1 MVTLTHA
8 FKVTRWQG
16 VTQQRQANPIVP
28 YQRHCHTESTAWS
41 RHSLS
46 ALKQTQDMYCTCI
59 IILDCNA
66 RRQNGGL
73 KPPIW
78 SGMTMQYTSIHIES
92 ILISMLKCSQ
102 IILNNFERGHF
113 PVSWLLQ
120 AAQKT
125 SKHVAV
131 VRNHL
136 HLTVTSCF
144 KDCLKVARCFA
155 KDVAYHTSYVPIITD
170 LITSDI
176 CKASYYSYS

>member
-16 VTQQRQANPIVP
+16 VTQQRQVNPIVP
-28 YQRHCHTESTAWS
+28 YQRHCHIESTAWS

-78 SGMTMQYTSIHIES
+78 SGMTMQYTSIHVES
-92 ILISMLKCSQ
+92 ILISMLKCTQ

-120 AAQKT
+120 AAQKRQNMLQLWGIT
-125 SKHVAV
+125 CIWQSLLASRIVWKLPAV
-131 VRNHL
+131 SPKML
-136 HLTVTSCF
+136 
-144 KDCLKVARCFA
+144 
-155 KDVAYHTSYVPIITD
+155 HTSYVPIITD
-170 LITSDI
+170 QRTSDI